1 MNQRKLYEQIDTAF
15 SDERKITGRFS
26 GLIKNKGRTERREV
40 MASQEVAEI
49 SEGWVG
55 LKQIVK
61 VLRWT
66 KNKNKETQDT
76 AFYITS
82 ITSNAQVLYNGIRSH
97 WGIENS
103 LHWVKDVTFREDA
116 SKIRTGNAPQNTSIL
131 RNMAINI
138 FRLNEYTNLAQAQR
152 LVANDIKQLK
162 KLMKK

>member
-1 MNQRKLYEQIDTAF
+1 MI
-15 SDERKITGRFS
+15 I
-26 GLIKNKGRTERREV
+26 
-40 MASQEVAEI
+40 SQDLTEI
-49 SEGWVG
+49 SEDWVG

-66 KNKNKETQDT
+66 KNKQKVTQDV

-82 ITSNAQVLYNGIRSH
+82 VTLNAQVLYNGIRSH

-103 LHWVKDVTFREDA
+103 LHWVKDVIFREDA
-116 SKIRTGNAPQNTSIL
+116 SKIRTENAPQNTSIL

-152 LVANDIKQLK
+152 LVANDIKKLI